1 MSARRQRVTVTIDPA
16 QPRPKDIARYLGEI
30 AAHLAERPER
40 LRIAFD
46 SPPGITLD
54 LAATGELVIQVM
66 RHPPY
71 RFALRGWIA
80 DHPVPLALK
89 DAVLYA
95 DPAAGGRFRVWA
107 PRRWRQMWA
116 RLRGA

>member
-1 MSARRQRVTVTIDPA
+1 MSARRQQVTVTIDPVRP
-16 QPRPKDIARYLGEI
+16 QPKEIARYLGEI

-40 LRIAFD
+40 LRIAFV
-46 SPPGITLD
+46 SPPGVTLD
-54 LAATGELVIQVM
+54 LAPSGKLVLNVT

-80 DHPVPLALK
+80 DHPVPLDLK

-95 DPAAGGRFRVWA
+95 DPAEGGRFRV
-107 PRRWRQMWA
+107 
-116 RLRGA
+116 RLRRQIWPWRRRS